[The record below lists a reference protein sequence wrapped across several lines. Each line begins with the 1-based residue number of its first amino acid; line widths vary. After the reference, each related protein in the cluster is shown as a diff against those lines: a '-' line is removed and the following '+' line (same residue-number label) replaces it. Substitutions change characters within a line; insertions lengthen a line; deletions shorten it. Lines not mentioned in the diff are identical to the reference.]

1 MGSLPEGTLCAYCGI
16 NAAGYIPDGCVGP
29 LCLDG
34 EDSCYW
40 KAHDGF
46 WHVVVKRRLERLW
59 GQKMKTLTVRLPPRL
74 DFVLNNPLIGKRNI
88 ASYLFDA

>member
-29 LCLDG
+29 VCFEGDNNCGDLLCDG
-34 EDSCYW
+34 L
-40 KAHDGF
+40 
-46 WHVVVKRRLERLW
+46 WHLMVKRRLALLF
-59 GQKMKTLTVRLPPRL
+59 GDMLKTLTVRLPHRL
-74 DFVLNNPLIGKRNI
+74 DTVFNAHAIRLHV